1 MLPFCKTLLRTYFEQ
16 GLMHVVVDYLTFLIL
31 LNDFVR
37 GVSRHA
43 LFYFTVL
50 EISSMDLCILH
61 KHNANRATSSAHFCS
76 IMRLCRIVMSV
87 DWWAH
92 TYSGVR

>member
-1 MLPFCKTLLRTYFEQ
+1 MLPFRKTLLRTYFEQ

-43 LFYFTVL
+43 LFILRCWRFRLWIYAFFTSTMQTELHPQPTSVL
-50 EISSMDLCILH
+50 S
-61 KHNANRATSSAHFCS
+61 
-76 IMRLCRIVMSV
+76 
-87 DWWAH
+87 
-92 TYSGVR
+92 